1 MRKKH
6 KKFCTA
12 LNYIEHFLILASTI
26 IGCISLFAFCSLIGS
41 TIGITSCTTV
51 LSTCA
56 IASGIKSI
64 K

>member
-1 MRKKH
+1 MRKNNKNV
-6 KKFCTA
+6 CTA
-12 LNYIEHFLILASTI
+12 LNCIEHFLILASTI
-26 IGCISLFAFCSLIGS
+26 IGCISLFAFCPLIDI

-56 IASGIKSI
+56 IVSGIKSI